1 MDHQSMKETY
11 QDAPT
16 VRLTELEQKAVM
28 IAEGYKKLP
37 RQDRIGIIAQ
47 AFGCKSGKIET
58 TPCGGKW
65 RGTSDISIRFDNGES
80 LAIGNH
86 RTPQAKTVKVQN
98 ECINSALVRYNP
110 EIIAATKE
118 AAVAALRA
126 REVKDNE
133 IAAGKGLK
141 PYTLL
146 GVEFNDGTDGKSG
159 GYKGWYY
166 VTLAVGGEIRA
177 HMETGLNYDISDG
190 KVSESHT
197 RENYFA
203 AGAFKESDVDYVFNN
218 VGFSSKSRLYSLPI
232 SEEVRKRAEK
242 ALAERGETQQKTGP
256 GQDAP
261 GTLPD
266 PTIGVGDMEQYG
278 YVWDGMLPLRETA
291 AVTLFEKE
299 DLEIF
304 LLHDDGSESLAE
316 SVDDI
321 HRHADRGGI
330 MGVHREDWNALCGYR
345 EMKRELVPDDLMT
358 GETVTTPRG
367 SFHLTSMSREQ
378 MEACGYGVHHTSKDG
393 KYFIMGNGTRAFAVA
408 AVRQEKK
415 PSIRAQLAQDAEK
428 TAPKKTAAKAKNRGL
443 EI

>member
-1 MDHQSMKETY
+1 MDNHNIRGSHQDTSAAK
-11 QDAPT
+11 
-16 VRLTELEQKAVM
+16 LTELQQKAVM
-28 IAEGYKKLP
+28 TAKGYEKLSRQEKIAV
-37 RQDRIGIIAQ
+37 IAR

-58 TPCGGKW
+58 TPCRGKW

-80 LAIGNH
+80 LSVGNY
-86 RTPQAKTVKVQN
+86 RTPQAKTVKVQS

-146 GVEFNDGTDGKSG
+146 GVEFNQSG

-203 AGAFKESDVDYVFNN
+203 AGALKESDVDYVFNN
-218 VGFSSKSRLYSLPI
+218 VGFSSASGLYSLPI
-232 SEEVRKRAEK
+232 SEKVRERAKK
-242 ALAERGETQQKTGP
+242 ALAERVATQHKTGP

-266 PTIGVGDMEQYG
+266 PAVSIEDMEQYG
-278 YVWDGMLPLRETA
+278 YSWDGMFPLRETA
-291 AVTLFEKE
+291 AIDLFEKE

-304 LLHDDGSESLAE
+304 LLHDDGSESVAD
-316 SVDDI
+316 SADDI

-330 MGVHREDWNALCGYR
+330 MGIHREDWNALCGYR
-345 EMKRELVPDDLMT
+345 EMKR
-358 GETVTTPRG
+358 
-367 SFHLTSMSREQ
+367 
-378 MEACGYGVHHTSKDG
+378 
-393 KYFIMGNGTRAFAVA
+393 AFAVSA
-408 AVRQEKK
+408 RQPEKK
-415 PSIRAQLAQDAEK
+415 PSLREQLAKDAEK
-428 TAPKKTAAKAKNRGL
+428 TAPKKTAAKAKNYRL

>member
-1 MDHQSMKETY
+1 MDNHNIRGSHQDTSAAK
-11 QDAPT
+11 
-16 VRLTELEQKAVM
+16 LTELQQKAVM
-28 IAEGYKKLP
+28 TAKGYEKLSRQEKIAV
-37 RQDRIGIIAQ
+37 IAR

-58 TPCGGKW
+58 TPCRGKW

-80 LAIGNH
+80 LSVGNY
-86 RTPQAKTVKVQN
+86 RTPQAKTVKVQS

-146 GVEFNDGTDGKSG
+146 GVEFNQSG

-203 AGAFKESDVDYVFNN
+203 AGALKESDVDYVFNN
-218 VGFSSKSRLYSLPI
+218 VGFSSASGLYSLPI
-232 SEEVRKRAEK
+232 SEKVRERAKK
-242 ALAERGETQQKTGP
+242 ALAERVATQHKTGP
-256 GQDAP
+256 GQDAS

-266 PTIGVGDMEQYG
+266 PAVSIEDMERYG
-278 YVWDGMLPLRETA
+278 YSWDGMFPLRETA
-291 AVTLFEKE
+291 AIDLFEKE

-304 LLHDDGSESLAE
+304 LLHDDGSESVAD
-316 SVDDI
+316 SADDI

-330 MGVHREDWNALCGYR
+330 MGIHREDWNALCGYR
-345 EMKRELVPDDLMT
+345 EMKR
-358 GETVTTPRG
+358 
-367 SFHLTSMSREQ
+367 
-378 MEACGYGVHHTSKDG
+378 
-393 KYFIMGNGTRAFAVA
+393 AFAVSA
-408 AVRQEKK
+408 RQPEKK
-415 PSIRAQLAQDAEK
+415 PSLREQLAKDAEK
-428 TAPKKTAAKAKNRGL
+428 TAPKKTAAKAKNYRL

>member
-11 QDAPT
+11 QDAPA
-16 VRLTELEQKAVM
+16 VRLTEVQKKAVE
-28 IAEGYKKLP
+28 IAGGYEKLS
-37 RQDRIGIIAQ
+37 RQEKIAVIAQ

-58 TPCGGKW
+58 TPCRGKW

-80 LAIGNH
+80 LSVGNY
-86 RTPQAKTVKVQN
+86 RTPQAKTVKVQS

-146 GVEFNDGTDGKSG
+146 GVEFNQSG

-166 VTLAVGGEIRA
+166 VMLAVGGEIRA

-203 AGAFKESDVDYVFNN
+203 AGALKESDVDYVFNN
-218 VGFSSKSRLYSLPI
+218 VGFSSASGLYSLPI
-232 SEEVRKRAEK
+232 SGKVRERAEK
-242 ALAERGETQQKTGP
+242 ALAERVATQHKTGP
-256 GQDAP
+256 GQDVP
-261 GTLPD
+261 GKLPD
-266 PTIGVGDMEQYG
+266 PAVSIEDMERYG
-278 YVWDGMLPLRETA
+278 YSWDGMFPLRETA
-291 AVTLFEKE
+291 AIDLFEKE
-299 DLEIF
+299 DKQIF
-304 LLHDDGSESLAE
+304 LLHDDGSESVAD
-316 SVDDI
+316 SADDI

-330 MGVHREDWNALCGYR
+330 MGIHREDWNALCGYR
-345 EMKRELVPDDLMT
+345 EMKR
-358 GETVTTPRG
+358 
-367 SFHLTSMSREQ
+367 
-378 MEACGYGVHHTSKDG
+378 
-393 KYFIMGNGTRAFAVA
+393 AFAVSA
-408 AVRQEKK
+408 RQPAKK
-415 PSIRAQLAQDAEK
+415 PSLREQLAKDPEK
-428 TAPKKTAAKAKNRGL
+428 TTPKKTAAKAKNRGL